1 MISRRN
7 LHLFLP
13 RPRQQRSQKDSE
25 LIASRLCAPAAATAA
40 RTCLPAGFWTPPPM
54 EGPSSLFQSELNAAA
69 QQVPALRQRGC
80 GGATS
85 GTDSSH
91 RLRPV
96 PKNLPPLSLRLL
108 FSEREKAP
116 YARYQAASR
125 RRKEKSL
132 VQKKHSVT
140 AKRKK
145 KKNTGPEKGA
155 SCFPLRD
162 SVAVCI

>member
-1 MISRRN
+1 
-7 LHLFLP
+7 
-13 RPRQQRSQKDSE
+13 
-25 LIASRLCAPAAATAA
+25 
-40 RTCLPAGFWTPPPM
+40 M

-132 VQKKHSVT
+132 VQKT
-140 AKRKK
+140 QRDGAKK
-145 KKNTGPEKGA
+145 KKKTRPGKGSELFPFKRLGGCVYLAGRLNILSVDGTGSMLAIDGEKNKLRA
-155 SCFPLRD
+155 S
-162 SVAVCI
+162 AVPGRGRRRRWPGV